1 MYISKAFIPILKNNP
16 SEAKIKSHQLMLRVG
31 MIKQS
36 SAGIYSW
43 LPLGFKVMKK
53 IEKIVRE
60 EQNKIG
66 AQEILMPT
74 IQSSEIWKES
84 GRYDDYGDEM
94 LRIKDRQNRE
104 MLYGPTNEELV
115 TDIFRSSIKSY
126 KSLPQLLYHI
136 QWKFRDEVR
145 PRFGI
150 MRCRE
155 FYMKDAYS
163 FDVSDEDAVYSY
175 NKFFLSYLKTF
186 KRLDL
191 TAIPMAA
198 DTGPIGGN
206 LSHEF
211 VILADTGESKI
222 FTDKRIFDLDSAE
235 SVIDRKSLEN
245 LRKKYEQFYSVTDE
259 KFNKEEFEK
268 EVLEENRLI
277 TKGIEV
283 GHIFYFGD
291 KYSKPLNAAVDLA
304 GGKKDFVKMGSYG
317 IGVSRLVG
325 AIIEAKYDDKEE
337 IMKWPFSVAP
347 YELAIIPMINK
358 NETSALDKATNIFKH
373 FESINIDTIIDDTD
387 ENLSSKI
394 KKFNL
399 IGVPYQIIIGKKS
412 EGDLLEFKETGKDPQ
427 NLTIDQIT
435 KILTELKAKN
445 WFLH

>member
-1 MYISKAFIPILKNNP
+1 MYISKSFIPILKNNP

-53 IEKIVRE
+53 IEQIVRE

-66 AQEILMPT
+66 AQEMLMPT

-94 LRIKDRQNRE
+94 LRIKDRQDRE

-163 FDVSDEDAVYSY
+163 FDINDEEAVYSY

-186 KRLDL
+186 KRLEL

-211 VILADTGESKI
+211 IILADTGESKI
-222 FTDKRIFDLDSAE
+222 FTDKRIFDLNSDG
-235 SVIDRKSLEN
+235 SVLEKKSLED
-245 LRKKYEQFYSVTDE
+245 LRKKYEQYYSVTDE
-259 KFNKEEFEK
+259 KFNKEKFEK
-268 EVLEENRLI
+268 EVSEENRLI

-291 KYSKPLNAAVDLA
+291 KYSKPLNAAVDLPE
-304 GGKKDFVKMGSYG
+304 GKKDFVKMGSYG

-325 AIIEAKYDDKEE
+325 AIIEAKYDAKEE
-337 IMKWPFSVAP
+337 IMKWPFAVAP
-347 YELAIIPMINK
+347 YELAILPMINK
-358 NETSALDKATNIFKH
+358 NDTTALDNSKRIFKH
-373 FESINIDTIIDDTD
+373 FEQNNIDTIIDDMD

-412 EGDLLEFKETGKDPQ
+412 EGDLFEFKEIGKDPQ
-427 NLTIDQIT
+427 NLTLDQIT
-435 KILTELKAKN
+435 KILTKQKEKN
-445 WFLH
+445 

>member
-1 MYISKAFIPILKNNP
+1 MYISKSFIPILKNNP

-60 EQNKIG
+60 EQDKIG

-84 GRYDDYGDEM
+84 GRYEDYGEEM
-94 LRIKDRQNRE
+94 LRIKDRQSRE

-136 QWKFRDEVR
+136 QWKFRDEIR

-155 FYMKDAYS
+155 FFMKDAYS
-163 FDVSDEDAVYSY
+163 FDITDDEALFSY

-186 KRLDL
+186 KRLNL
-191 TAIPMAA
+191 IAIPMAA

-211 VILADTGESKI
+211 IILAETGESKI
-222 FTDKRIFDLDSAE
+222 FTDKRIFDLDSE
-235 SVIDRKSLEN
+235 GTELEKKSLET

-259 KFNKEEFEK
+259 KFNKKEFENK
-268 EVLEENRLI
+268 VSEKNRLI

-291 KYSKPLNAAVDLA
+291 KYSKPMGASVDLP

-325 AIIEAKYDDKEE
+325 AIIEAKYDEKNE
-337 IMKWPFSVAP
+337 IMKWPISIAP
-347 YELAIIPMINK
+347 YDIAIIPMINK
-358 NETSALDKATNIFKH
+358 NENSALDKANKIYSELVKNKI
-373 FESINIDTIIDDTD
+373 EPLMDDTE
-387 ENLSSKI
+387 ENFSSKI
-394 KKFNL
+394 KKMNL
-399 IGVPYQIIIGKKS
+399 IGVPFQIIIGKQND
-412 EGDLLEFKETGKDPQ
+412 GDLLEFIEIGKETK
-427 NLTIDQIT
+427 
-435 KILTELKAKN
+435 KIRLQEIISILKKQKEKI
-445 WFLH
+445 

>member
-1 MYISKAFIPILKNNP
+1 MYISKSFIPILKNIP

-43 LPLGFKVMKK
+43 LPLGLKVMKK
-53 IEKIVRE
+53 IEQIVRE

-74 IQSSEIWKES
+74 IQSSDIWKES
-84 GRYDDYGDEM
+84 GRYEDYGEEM

-115 TDIFRSSIKSY
+115 TDIFRSSVKSY

-136 QWKFRDEVR
+136 QWKFRDEIR

-163 FDVSDEDAVYSY
+163 FDINDEEAFFSY

-191 TAIPMAA
+191 KAIPMAA

-211 VILADTGESKI
+211 IILAETGESKI
-222 FTDKRIFDLDSAE
+222 FTDKRIFEVDSSGSKLE
-235 SVIDRKSLEN
+235 KKSLED
-245 LRKKYEQFYSVTDE
+245 LRSKFEKFYSVTDE
-259 KFNKEEFEK
+259 KFDKEEFETK
-268 EVLEENRLI
+268 VTEENRLI

-291 KYSKPLNAAVDLA
+291 KYSKPMDGSVDLP

-325 AIIEAKYDDKEE
+325 AIIEAKYDAKKEV
-337 IMKWPFSVAP
+337 MKWPISVAP
-347 YELAIIPMINK
+347 YDISIIPMINK
-358 NETSALDKATNIFKH
+358 NDKSSLEKANKINLELEKNNIETL
-373 FESINIDTIIDDTD
+373 IDDTE
-387 ENLSSKI
+387 ENFSSKI
-394 KKFNL
+394 KKMNL
-399 IGVPYQIIIGKKS
+399 IGIPYQIIIGKQT
-412 EGDLLEFKETGKDPQ
+412 ENDLIEFKEVGEISQ
-427 NLTIDQIT
+427 
-435 KILTELKAKN
+435 KIKLSEIIKIVKKRKEEN
-445 WFLH
+445 

>member
-1 MYISKAFIPILKNNP
+1 MYFSKAFIPILKNNP
-16 SEAKIKSHQLMLRVG
+16 AEAKIKSHQLMLRVG

-36 SAGIYSW
+36 SSGIYSW

-53 IEKIVRE
+53 IEQIVRE
-60 EQNKIG
+60 EQDRIG
-66 AQEILMPT
+66 VQEILMPT

-84 GRYDDYGDEM
+84 GRYEDYGEEM

-115 TDIFRSSIKSY
+115 TEIFRSSIKSY

-136 QWKFRDEVR
+136 QWKFRDELR

-163 FDVSDEDAVYSY
+163 FDLNDDDAFFSY
-175 NKFFLSYLKTF
+175 NKFFLSYLRTF
-186 KRLDL
+186 RRLDL
-191 TAIPMAA
+191 SAIPMTA

-222 FTDKRIFDLDSAE
+222 YTDKRIFEVDSNSTILD
-235 SVIDRKSLEN
+235 KNSLKKLRNEYEN
-245 LRKKYEQFYSVTDE
+245 FYSVTDE
-259 KFNKEEFEK
+259 KFNKNEFEQKVPEEF
-268 EVLEENRLI
+268 RLN

-291 KYSKPLNAAVDLA
+291 KYSKPMNASVDFQ
-304 GGKKDFVKMGSYG
+304 GKKEFVKMGSYG

-325 AIIEAKYDDKEE
+325 AIIEAKYDDKNE
-337 IMKWPFSVAP
+337 IMKWPLSVSP
-347 YELAIIPMINK
+347 YDCAIIPIINK
-358 NETSALDKATNIFKH
+358 NDSSNLEKSNKIFDYLK
-373 FESINIDTIIDDTD
+373 SNKVDPIIDDTD
-387 ENLSSKI
+387 ENISAKI

-399 IGVPYQIIIGKKS
+399 IGIPFQLIIGKKS
-412 EGDLLEFKETGKDPQ
+412 EGDLFEFKEIGKETQ
-427 NLTIDQIT
+427 KLKIEEITNQIN
-435 KILTELKAKN
+435 KLKSN
-445 WFLH
+445 

>member
-1 MYISKAFIPILKNNP
+1 MLLSKLFIPILKNNP

-31 MIKQS
+31 MIKQA

-53 IEKIVRE
+53 IEEIVRQ

-84 GRYDDYGDEM
+84 GRYEDYGEEM
-94 LRIKDRQNRE
+94 LRIKDRQNRD
-104 MLYGPTNEELV
+104 MLYGPTNEEQV
-115 TDIFRSSIKSY
+115 TEIFRSSLKSY

-136 QWKFRDEVR
+136 QWKFRDEIR

-150 MRCRE
+150 MRGRE

-163 FDVSDEDAVYSY
+163 FDISDEEAFYSY
-175 NKFFLSYLKTF
+175 NKFFLSYLRTF
-186 KRLDL
+186 KRLSL

-211 VILADTGESKI
+211 IILADTGESKI
-222 FTDKRIFDLDSAE
+222 FTDKRIFDLNSNDTELEKNSLQQM
-235 SVIDRKSLEN
+235 RKE
-245 LRKKYEQFYSVTDE
+245 YEMYYSVTDE

-268 EVLEENRLI
+268 TVSEENRLI

-291 KYSKPLNAAVDLA
+291 KYSKAMNASVDLP

-325 AIIEAKYDDKEE
+325 AIIEAKYDDKNE
-337 IMKWPFSVAP
+337 IMKWPLSVAP
-347 YELAIIPMINK
+347 YDIALVPMINK
-358 NETSALDKATNIFKH
+358 NDTLALDKA
-373 FESINIDTIIDDTD
+373 ININRELIKNNIDALIDDTE
-387 ENLSSKI
+387 ENFSSKI
-394 KKFNL
+394 KKMNL
-399 IGVPYQIIIGKKS
+399 IGAPYQVIIGKKS
-412 EGDLLEFKETGKDPQ
+412 DGDLLEFKETGKETQ
-427 NLTIDQIT
+427 NISLT
-435 KILTELKAKN
+435 KIIEIIKKQKN
-445 WFLH
+445 SN

>member
-1 MYISKAFIPILKNNP
+1 MLISKSFIPILKNNP
-16 SEAKIKSHQLMLRVG
+16 TEAKIKSHQLMLRVG
-31 MIKQS
+31 MIRQS

-66 AQEILMPT
+66 AQELLMPT
-74 IQSSEIWKES
+74 IQSSDIWKES

-104 MLYGPTNEELV
+104 MLYGPTNEELI
-115 TDIFRSSIKSY
+115 TEIFRSSVKSY

-136 QWKFRDEVR
+136 QWKFRDELR

-163 FDVSDEDAVYSY
+163 FDINDEEALFSY
-175 NKFFLSYLKTF
+175 NKFFLSYLRTF

-211 VILADTGESKI
+211 IILADTGESKI
-222 FTDKRIFDLDSAE
+222 FTDKRIFDVNSDGSKIE
-235 SVIDRKSLEN
+235 KISLEE
-245 LRKKYEQFYSVTDE
+245 LRKKYEKFYAVTDE
-259 KFNKEEFEK
+259 KFNKNDFEK
-268 EVLEENRLI
+268 EVPEEYRLI

-291 KYSKPLNAAVDLA
+291 KYSKPLNAAVDLSD
-304 GGKKDFVKMGSYG
+304 GKKDYVKMGSYG
-317 IGVSRLVG
+317 VGVSRLVG
-325 AIIEAKYDDKEE
+325 AIIEAKYNEKDEV
-337 IMKWPFSVAP
+337 MKWPFSVTP
-347 YELAIIPMINK
+347 YEVAIIPLINK
-358 NETSALDKATNIFKH
+358 NDSSNLEKANNIYNYLKNK
-373 FESINIDTIIDDTD
+373 NIDVILDDTD
-387 ENLSSKI
+387 ENFSSKI

-399 IGVPYQIIIGKKS
+399 IGAPYQIILGKKS
-412 EGDLLEFKETGKDPQ
+412 DGEKIEFLEIGKEPQ
-427 NLTIDQIT
+427 YLSLEQIT
-435 KILTELKAKN
+435 KILIEQKEKL

>member
-1 MYISKAFIPILKNNP
+1 MYLTKSFIPILKNNP

-53 IEKIVRE
+53 IEQIVRQ
-60 EQNKIG
+60 EQNQIG
-66 AQEILMPT
+66 VQEILMPT

-84 GRYDDYGDEM
+84 GRYEDYGEEM
-94 LRIKDRQNRE
+94 LRIKDRQGRE

-115 TDIFRSSIKSY
+115 TDIFRASIKSY

-155 FYMKDAYS
+155 FFMKDAYS
-163 FDVSDEDAVYSY
+163 FDISDEEAFFSY
-175 NKFFLSYLKTF
+175 NKFFLSYLRTF

-211 VILADTGESKI
+211 IILANTGESKI
-222 FTDKRIFDLDSAE
+222 FTDRRIFELNSDGTKVE
-235 SVIDRKSLEN
+235 KKSLGE
-245 LRKKYEQFYSVTDE
+245 LRKKYEKFYAVTDE
-259 KFNKEEFEK
+259 KFNEEEFEK
-268 EVLEENRLI
+268 KVSKENRLI

-291 KYSKPLNAAVDLA
+291 KYSKPMGASVDLP

-325 AIIEAKYDDKEE
+325 AIIEAKYDEKNE
-337 IMKWPFSVAP
+337 IMKWPISVAP
-347 YELAIIPMINK
+347 YHVSIIPMISKSDN
-358 NETSALDKATNIFKH
+358 SALEKANNINKLLIKNKI
-373 FESINIDTIIDDTD
+373 ETIIDDTD
-387 ENLSSKI
+387 ENFSSKI
-394 KKFNL
+394 KKMNL
-399 IGVPYQIIIGKKS
+399 IGSPFQIIIGKQT
-412 EGDLLEFKETGKDPQ
+412 EGDLIEFKVTGQESK
-427 NLTIDQIT
+427 
-435 KILTELKAKN
+435 KLKLDEAINIIKEQKEKN
-445 WFLH
+445 

>member
-1 MYISKAFIPILKNNP
+1 MYISKSFLPILKNNP

-53 IEKIVRE
+53 IEQIVRE

-66 AQEILMPT
+66 AQEMLMPT

-94 LRIKDRQNRE
+94 LRIKDRQDRE

-163 FDVSDEDAVYSY
+163 FDINDEEAVYSY

-186 KRLDL
+186 KRLEL

-211 VILADTGESKI
+211 IILADTGESKI
-222 FTDKRIFDLDSAE
+222 FTDKRIFDLNSDGSIVE
-235 SVIDRKSLEN
+235 KKSLEE
-245 LRKKYEQFYSVTDE
+245 LRKKYEQYYSVTDE
-259 KFNKEEFEK
+259 KFNKEKFEK
-268 EVLEENRLI
+268 EVSEENRLI

-291 KYSKPLNAAVDLA
+291 KYSKPLNAAVDLPE
-304 GGKKDFVKMGSYG
+304 GKKDFVKMGSYG

-337 IMKWPFSVAP
+337 IMKWPFAVAP

-358 NETSALDKATNIFKH
+358 NDTTSLDSAKRIFKH
-373 FESINIDTIIDDTD
+373 FEENYIDTIIDDMD

-399 IGVPYQIIIGKKS
+399 IGVPYQIIMGKKS
-412 EGDLLEFKETGKDPQ
+412 EGDLFEFKEIGKDPQ
-427 NLTIDQIT
+427 NLTLDQIT
-435 KILTELKAKN
+435 KILTKQKEKN
-445 WFLH
+445 

>member
-1 MYISKAFIPILKNNP
+1 MLISKSFIPILKNNP

-53 IEKIVRE
+53 IEQIVRE

-84 GRYDDYGDEM
+84 GRYEDYGEEM
-94 LRIKDRQNRE
+94 LRIKDRQDRE

-115 TDIFRSSIKSY
+115 TDIFRSSLKSY

-136 QWKFRDEVR
+136 QWKFRDEIR

-155 FYMKDAYS
+155 FFMKDAYS
-163 FDVSDEDAVYSY
+163 FDINDEEAFFSY

-211 VILADTGESKI
+211 IILAETGESKI
-222 FTDKRIFDLDSAE
+222 FTDKRVFDLNSDGTKLE
-235 SVIDRKSLEN
+235 KKSLED

-268 EVLEENRLI
+268 QVSEQNRLI

-291 KYSKPLNAAVDLA
+291 KYSKPMGASVDLP

-325 AIIEAKYDDKEE
+325 AIIEAKYDEKNEV
-337 IMKWPFSVAP
+337 MKWPISVAP
-347 YELAIIPMINK
+347 YDIAIIPMMNK
-358 NETSALDKATNIFKH
+358 NDNSILDKSNKI
-373 FESINIDTIIDDTD
+373 SIELENNGIETIIDDTD

-394 KKFNL
+394 KKMNL
-399 IGVPYQIIIGKKS
+399 IGAPYQIIIGKKT
-412 EGDLLEFKETGKDPQ
+412 EGEILEFQEVGKEPKKIS
-427 NLTIDQIT
+427 LKEII
-435 KILTELKAKN
+435 KILKEQKVKN
-445 WFLH
+445 

>member
-1 MYISKAFIPILKNNP
+1 MYISKSFIPILKNNP

-66 AQEILMPT
+66 AHELLMPT

-104 MLYGPTNEELV
+104 MLYGPTNEELI
-115 TDIFRSSIKSY
+115 TEIFRSSIKSY

-136 QWKFRDEVR
+136 QWKFRDELR

-163 FDVSDEDAVYSY
+163 FDINDEDAFFSY
-175 NKFFLSYLKTF
+175 NKFFLSYLRTF

-191 TAIPMAA
+191 IAIPMAA

-211 VILADTGESKI
+211 IILAETGESKI
-222 FTDKRIFDLDSAE
+222 FTDKKIFNVNSE
-235 SVIDRKSLEN
+235 GSQIEKKSLED
-245 LRKKYEQFYSVTDE
+245 LRKKYEKFYAVTDE
-259 KFNKEEFEK
+259 KYNKNEFEK
-268 EVLEENRLI
+268 EVTEENRLI

-291 KYSKPLNAAVDLA
+291 KYSKPLNATVDLPS
-304 GGKKDFVKMGSYG
+304 GKKDFVKMGSYG

-337 IMKWPFSVAP
+337 IMKWPLSVAP
-347 YELAIIPMINK
+347 YEVAIIPLISKNDNSNLEKANNIYKHLTNK
-358 NETSALDKATNIFKH
+358 D
-373 FESINIDTIIDDTD
+373 IDSIIDDTD
-387 ENLSSKI
+387 ENFSSKM

-399 IGVPYQIIIGKKS
+399 IGIPYQILLGKKS
-412 EGDLLEFKETGKDPQ
+412 EGNFLEFRELGKDPQ
-427 NLTIDQIT
+427 NLSIEQIT
-435 KILTELKAKN
+435 KFLTEQKEKI
-445 WFLH
+445 

>member
-1 MYISKAFIPILKNNP
+1 MYFSKSFIPILKNNP
-16 SEAKIKSHQLMLRVG
+16 TEAKIKSHQLMLRTG

-53 IEKIVRE
+53 IEQIVRE
-60 EQNKIG
+60 EQNNVG
-66 AQEILMPT
+66 VQEILMPT
-74 IQSSEIWKES
+74 IQSSDIWKES
-84 GRYDDYGDEM
+84 GRYEDYGEEM

-115 TDIFRSSIKSY
+115 TEIFRTSIKSY

-136 QWKFRDEVR
+136 QWKFRDELR

-163 FDVSDEDAVYSY
+163 FDISDDEAIYSY
-175 NKFFLSYLKTF
+175 NKFFLSYLNTF
-186 KRLDL
+186 KRMELS
-191 TAIPMAA
+191 AIPMAA

-222 FTDKRIFDLDSAE
+222 YTDKRIFEVDSTKTNIE
-235 SVIDRKSLEN
+235 KNSLSK
-245 LRKKYEQFYSVTDE
+245 LRTDFEKYYSVTDE
-259 KFNKEEFEK
+259 KFNKNEFEK
-268 EVLEENRLI
+268 NVPDEFRLQ

-291 KYSKPLNAAVDLA
+291 KYSKPMNASVDYN
-304 GGKKDFVKMGSYG
+304 GKKEFVKMGSYG

-325 AIIEAKYDDKEE
+325 AIIEAKYDDKNE
-337 IMKWPFSVAP
+337 IMKWPMSVSP
-347 YELAIIPMINK
+347 YDCAILPIINK
-358 NETSALDKATNIFKH
+358 NDNTNLEKA
-373 FESINIDTIIDDTD
+373 INIYNDLKKKNIDVLIDDTD

-399 IGVPYQIIIGKKS
+399 LGIPFQIIIGKNFNEQKI
-412 EGDLLEFKETGKDPQ
+412 EFKEINKEPVFIS
-427 NLTIDQIT
+427 LEEII
-435 KILTELKAKN
+435 KIINNKK
-445 WFLH
+445 

>member
-1 MYISKAFIPILKNNP
+1 MYISKSLIPILKNNP

-60 EQNKIG
+60 EQDRIG
-66 AQEILMPT
+66 AQEVLMPT
-74 IQSSEIWKES
+74 IQSSDIWKES

-104 MLYGPTNEELV
+104 MLYGPTNEELI
-115 TDIFRSSIKSY
+115 TDIFRTSIKSY

-136 QWKFRDEVR
+136 QWKFRDELR

-163 FDVSDEDAVYSY
+163 FDINDEEAFFSY
-175 NKFFLSYLKTF
+175 NKFFLSYLRTF
-186 KRLDL
+186 KRLEL

-211 VILADTGESKI
+211 IILAETGESKI
-222 FTDKRIFDLDSAE
+222 FTDKRIFDLNSDGSKIE
-235 SVIDRKSLEN
+235 KQSLED
-245 LRKKYEQFYSVTDE
+245 LRTKYEKFYAVTDE
-259 KFNKEEFEK
+259 KFNKEEFEN
-268 EVLEENRLI
+268 EVTKENRLI

-283 GHIFYFGD
+283 GHIFYFGN
-291 KYSKPLNAAVDLA
+291 KYSKALNAAVDLP

-325 AIIEAKYDDKEE
+325 AIIEAKYNDKDEV
-337 IMKWPFSVAP
+337 MKWPLSVAP

-358 NETSALDKATNIFKH
+358 NENSAIEKANNIFKY
-373 FESINIDTIIDDTD
+373 FKSNKIDTIIDDTD
-387 ENLSSKI
+387 ENFSSKI

-412 EGDLLEFKETGKDPQ
+412 DGDLLEFKEIGKETK
-427 NLTIDQIT
+427 NLSVDQII
-435 KILTELKAKN
+435 KIITEQKEKI
-445 WFLH
+445 

>member
-16 SEAKIKSHQLMLRVG
+16 TEAKIKSHKLMLRVG

-43 LPLGFKVMKK
+43 LPIGFKVMKK

-104 MLYGPTNEELV
+104 MLYGPTNEELI
-115 TDIFRSSIKSY
+115 TDIFRSNIKSY

-136 QWKFRDEVR
+136 QWKFRDELR

-163 FDVSDEDAVYSY
+163 FDINDNEALYSY
-175 NKFFLSYLKTF
+175 NKFFLSYLRTF

-211 VILADTGESKI
+211 IILAETGESKI
-222 FTDKRIFDLDSAE
+222 FSDKRIFEVNYDNTTLEKDSLD
-235 SVIDRKSLEN
+235 D
-245 LRKKYEQFYSVTDE
+245 LRKRYEAFYSVTDE
-259 KFNKEEFEK
+259 KFDKKEFEDK
-268 EVLEENRLI
+268 VNLENRLI

-291 KYSKPLNAAVDLA
+291 KYSKPLNASVDLP

-317 IGVSRLVG
+317 VGVSRLVG
-325 AIIEAKYDDKEE
+325 AIIEAKYDEKGE
-337 IMKWPFSVAP
+337 IMKWPFCVAP
-347 YELAIIPMINK
+347 YELAIIPMITK
-358 NETSALDKATNIFKH
+358 NDTSNLDKAEKVFKL
-373 FESINIDTIIDDTD
+373 FESKKIDTIIDDTD
-387 ENLSSKI
+387 ENISSKM

-412 EGDLLEFKETGKDPQ
+412 EGDSFEFKEIGKDTQ
-427 NLTIDQIT
+427 ILSISQISELIT
-435 KILTELKAKN
+435 KQKEKI
-445 WFLH
+445 

>member
-1 MYISKAFIPILKNNP
+1 MYFTKSFIPILKNNP
-16 SEAKIKSHQLMLRVG
+16 TEAKIKSHQLMLRIG

-53 IEKIVRE
+53 IEQIVRE
-60 EQNKIG
+60 EQNRIG
-66 AQEILMPT
+66 VQEILMPT
-74 IQSSEIWKES
+74 IQSSDIWKES
-84 GRYDDYGDEM
+84 GRYEDYGEEM

-115 TDIFRSSIKSY
+115 TEIFRSSIKSY

-136 QWKFRDEVR
+136 QWKFRDELR

-163 FDVSDEDAVYSY
+163 FDLNDEEALFSY

-186 KRLDL
+186 KRLEL
-191 TAIPMAA
+191 SAIPMAA

-211 VILADTGESKI
+211 VILAETGESKI
-222 FTDKRIFDLDSAE
+222 YTDKRIFEVNSDNTKLE
-235 SVIDRKSLEN
+235 KKSLSV
-245 LRKKYEQFYSVTDE
+245 LRNKFEEFYAVTDE
-259 KFNKEEFEK
+259 KYNEK
-268 EVLEENRLI
+268 DFMEKVNDKYRLN

-291 KYSKPLNAAVDLA
+291 KYSKPMNASVDFK
-304 GGKKDFVKMGSYG
+304 GQKQFVKMGSYG

-325 AIIEAKYDDKEE
+325 AIIEAKYDDKNE
-337 IMKWPFSVAP
+337 IMKWPISVAP
-347 YELAIIPMINK
+347 YECVIIPAITKNDDSNLVKANK
-358 NETSALDKATNIFKH
+358 VSNLLNDK
-373 FESINIDTIIDDTD
+373 NIDIIIDDTD
-387 ENLSSKI
+387 ENFSAKM

-399 IGVPYQIIIGKKS
+399 IGVPFQILIGKNT
-412 EGDLLEFKETGKDPQ
+412 EGDLLEFREIGKESQKLKI
-427 NLTIDQIT
+427 NQIIEIINS
-435 KILTELKAKN
+435 KKK
-445 WFLH
+445 

>member
-1 MYISKAFIPILKNNP
+1 MYFSKSFIPILKNNP

-53 IEKIVRE
+53 IEQIVRE
-60 EQNKIG
+60 EQDRVG
-66 AQEILMPT
+66 VQEILMPT
-74 IQSSEIWKES
+74 IQSAEIWKES
-84 GRYDDYGDEM
+84 GRYDDYGEEM

-104 MLYGPTNEELV
+104 LLYGPTNEELI
-115 TDIFRSSIKSY
+115 TEIFRSSIKSY

-136 QWKFRDEVR
+136 QWKFRDELR

-163 FDVSDEDAVYSY
+163 FDLTDEDAFFSY
-175 NKFFLSYLKTF
+175 NKFFLAYLRTF
-186 KRLDL
+186 NRLNL
-191 TAIPMAA
+191 SAIPMAA

-211 VILADTGESKI
+211 IILAETGESKI
-222 FTDKRIFDLDSAE
+222 YTDKRIFEVDYSSTLIEKS
-235 SVIDRKSLEN
+235 SLEK
-245 LRKKYEQFYSVTDE
+245 LRNTYENFYSVTDE

-268 EVLEENRLI
+268 KVSNENRVN

-291 KYSKPLNAAVDLA
+291 KYSKPMNASVDFN
-304 GGKKDFVKMGSYG
+304 GKKEFVKMGSYG
-317 IGVSRLVG
+317 VGVSRLVG
-325 AIIEAKYDDKEE
+325 AIIEAKYNDKDE
-337 IMKWPFSVAP
+337 IMKWPISVSPFDCAV
-347 YELAIIPMINK
+347 IPMISKNDTSNLEKANK
-358 NETSALDKATNIFKH
+358 V
-373 FESINIDTIIDDTD
+373 FEYLKSKNIDTIIDDTD
-387 ENLSSKI
+387 ENISAKI

-399 IGVPYQIIIGKKS
+399 IGIPYQLIIGKQT
-412 EGDLLEFKETGKDPQ
+412 EGELFEFKEVGGQTQKLKIED
-427 NLTIDQIT
+427 IASQIS
-435 KILTELKAKN
+435 KAKSN
-445 WFLH
+445 

>member
-1 MYISKAFIPILKNNP
+1 MYISKSFIPILKNNP

-53 IEKIVRE
+53 IEQIVRE

-94 LRIKDRQNRE
+94 LRIKDRQGRE
-104 MLYGPTNEELV
+104 MLYGPTNEELI
-115 TDIFRSSIKSY
+115 TDIFRTSIKSY

-163 FDVSDEDAVYSY
+163 FDVSDEDALFSY

-186 KRLDL
+186 KRLSL

-211 VILADTGESKI
+211 IILADTGESKI
-222 FTDKRIFDLDSAE
+222 FTVKRIFDLDNTDSLA
-235 SVIDRKSLEN
+235 DKKSLEN
-245 LRKKYEQFYSVTDE
+245 LRKTYEKFYSVTDE
-259 KFNKEEFEK
+259 KFKKEDFEK

-291 KYSKPLNAAVDLA
+291 KYSKSLNASVDLP

-358 NETSALDKATNIFKH
+358 NDSTTLVKATNLFKH
-373 FESINIDTIIDDTD
+373 FQNLNIDTIIDDTD
-387 ENLSSKI
+387 ENFSSKI

-399 IGVPYQIIIGKKS
+399 IGVPYQIILGKKT
-412 EGDLLEFKETGKDPQ
+412 EGDLFEFKEIGKVSK
-427 NLTIDQIT
+427 NLKLDEIT
-435 KILTELKAKN
+435 KILTEQKAKI
-445 WFLH
+445 

>member
-1 MYISKAFIPILKNNP
+1 MLFSKTFIPILKNNP
-16 SEAKIKSHQLMLRVG
+16 SEAVIKSHKLMLRTG

-43 LPLGFKVMKK
+43 LPLGFKIMKK

-66 AQEILMPT
+66 AHELLMPT

-84 GRYDDYGDEM
+84 GRYEDYGEEM
-94 LRIKDRQNRE
+94 LRIKDRQQRE
-104 MLYGPTNEELV
+104 MLYGPTNEELI

-136 QWKFRDEVR
+136 QWKFRDELR

-163 FDVSDEDAVYSY
+163 FDIDDEQAKFSY
-175 NKFFLSYLKTF
+175 NKFFLSYLRTF
-186 KRLDL
+186 KRLEL
-191 TAIPMAA
+191 SAIPMAA

-211 VILADTGESKI
+211 IILADTGESKI
-222 FTDKRIFDLDSAE
+222 YTDKRIFEVNSDNTTLNQE
-235 SVIDRKSLEN
+235 SLND
-245 LRKKYEQFYSVTDE
+245 LRKNYEKYYAVTDE
-259 KFNKEEFEK
+259 KYDQNIFEK
-268 EVLEENRLI
+268 EVPEEFRLK

-291 KYSKPLNAAVDLA
+291 KYSKPMNASVDYQ
-304 GGKKDFVKMGSYG
+304 GKKEFVRMGSYG
-317 IGVSRLVG
+317 VGVSRLVG
-325 AIIEAKYDDKEE
+325 AIIEAKYNEIDE
-337 IMKWPFSVAP
+337 IMKWPIAISP
-347 YELAIIPMINK
+347 YECVIIPYIDKKDNTNLEKSKKIYDILNK
-358 NETSALDKATNIFKH
+358 EDIEVLL
-373 FESINIDTIIDDTD
+373 DDTD
-387 ENLSSKI
+387 ENFSSKI

-399 IGVPYQIIIGKKS
+399 IGIPFQIMIGKKTD
-412 EGDLLEFKETGKDPQ
+412 ENLFEFKELNEKTQ
-427 NLTIDQIT
+427 NLKLEEIV
-435 KILTELKAKN
+435 KIIKN
-445 WFLH
+445 KKK

>member
-1 MYISKAFIPILKNNP
+1 MFFSKSFIPILKNNP

-53 IEKIVRE
+53 IEQIVRE
-60 EQNKIG
+60 EQDRVG
-66 AQEILMPT
+66 VQEILMPT

-84 GRYDDYGDEM
+84 GRYEDYGEEM

-115 TDIFRSSIKSY
+115 TEIFRSSFKSY

-136 QWKFRDEVR
+136 QWKFRDELR

-163 FDVSDEDAVYSY
+163 FDLTDDDAIFSY

-186 KRLDL
+186 KRLNL
-191 TAIPMAA
+191 SAIPMAA

-211 VILADTGESKI
+211 IILADTGESKI
-222 FTDKRIFDLDSAE
+222 YTDKRIFDVDSSKTILDK
-235 SVIDRKSLEN
+235 DSLGV
-245 LRKKYEQFYSVTDE
+245 LRKQYEKFYSVTDE
-259 KFNKEEFEK
+259 KFNKDEFEK
-268 EVLEENRLI
+268 SVAEEYRVN

-291 KYSKPLNAAVDLA
+291 KYSKPMNAAVDFN
-304 GGKKDFVKMGSYG
+304 GKKEFVKMGSYG

-325 AIIEAKYDDKEE
+325 AIIEAKYNDKDG
-337 IMKWPFSVAP
+337 IMKWPMSVTP
-347 YELAIIPMINK
+347 YDCAIIPMINK
-358 NETSALDKATNIFKH
+358 NDKSNLEKSIKVHEFLKSKNI
-373 FESINIDTIIDDTD
+373 ETIIDDTE
-387 ENLSSKI
+387 ENISAKI

-399 IGVPYQIIIGKKS
+399 IGIPYQLIIGSKS
-412 EGDLLEFKETGKDPQ
+412 EGNLYEFKEVDGETQKLKVED
-427 NLTIDQIT
+427 IASQI
-435 KILTELKAKN
+435 IKAKQN
-445 WFLH
+445 

>member
-1 MYISKAFIPILKNNP
+1 MYLSKFFLPILKNNP
-16 SEAKIKSHQLMLRVG
+16 SEAEIKSHQLMLRTG

-36 SAGIYSW
+36 SSGIYSW

-66 AQEILMPT
+66 ALELLMPT

-84 GRYDDYGDEM
+84 GRYDDYGEEM
-94 LRIKDRQNRE
+94 LRIKDRQGRE
-104 MLYGPTNEELV
+104 MLYGPTNEELI

-126 KSLPQLLYHI
+126 KALPQLLYHI

-150 MRCRE
+150 MRCKE

-163 FDVSDEDAVYSY
+163 FDINDEEAIYSY
-175 NKFFLSYLKTF
+175 NKFFLSYLRTF
-186 KRLDL
+186 KRLNL
-191 TAIPMAA
+191 RAIPMAA
-198 DTGPIGGN
+198 ETGPIGGN

-211 VILADTGESKI
+211 IILAETGESKI
-222 FTDKRIFDLDSAE
+222 FTDKRIFDLNSDGYSTE
-235 SVIDRKSLEN
+235 KKSLN
-245 LRKKYEQFYSVTDE
+245 DLRDRYESFYAVTDE
-259 KFNKEEFEK
+259 KFNKIDFEK
-268 EVLEENRLI
+268 RVSEENRII

-291 KYSKPLNAAVDLA
+291 KYSKPLKASVDLPS
-304 GGKKDFVKMGSYG
+304 GKKNFIKMGSYG

-337 IMKWPFSVAP
+337 VMKWPYSVTP

-358 NETSALDKATNIFKH
+358 SDTSILDKATNIFKH
-373 FESINIDTIIDDTD
+373 FETHNIDTIIDDTD

-399 IGVPYQIIIGKKS
+399 IGVPYQIILGNKS
-412 EGDLLEFKETGKDPQ
+412 EGDLLEFKEIGKNSQ
-427 NLTIDQIT
+427 NLTLDQIT

-445 WFLH
+445 

>member
-1 MYISKAFIPILKNNP
+1 
-16 SEAKIKSHQLMLRVG
+16 

-84 GRYDDYGDEM
+84 GRYDDYGEEM

-104 MLYGPTNEELV
+104 MLYGPTNEEQV
-115 TDIFRSSIKSY
+115 TEIFRSSLKSY

-136 QWKFRDEVR
+136 QWKFRDEIR

-150 MRCRE
+150 MRGRE

-163 FDVSDEDAVYSY
+163 FDVTDEDAFFSY

-186 KRLDL
+186 KRLSL

-211 VILADTGESKI
+211 IILADTGESKI
-222 FTDKRIFDLDSAE
+222 FTDKRIFDLTNDDTVLEKA
-235 SVIDRKSLEN
+235 SLEQM
-245 LRKKYEQFYSVTDE
+245 RSKYEQFYSVTDE
-259 KFNKEEFEK
+259 KFNKDEFEK
-268 EVLEENRLI
+268 MVSEENRLI

-291 KYSKPLNAAVDLA
+291 KYSKAMDTAVDLP

-325 AIIEAKYDDKEE
+325 AIIEAKYDDENE
-337 IMKWPFSVAP
+337 IMKWPLSVAP
-347 YELAIIPMINK
+347 YDIALIPMINK
-358 NETSALDKATNIFKH
+358 NDNSALEKANKINLELIKNNI
-373 FESINIDTIIDDTD
+373 EAIIDDTD
-387 ENLSSKI
+387 ENYSSKI
-394 KKFNL
+394 KKMNL
-399 IGVPYQIIIGKKS
+399 IGAPYQIIIGKKS
-412 EGDLLEFKETGKDPQ
+412 DGDLLEFKEPGGETK
-427 NLTIDQIT
+427 NLSLEEIIEIIT
-435 KILTELKAKN
+435 KQKASN
-445 WFLH
+445 

>member
-1 MYISKAFIPILKNNP
+1 MFFSKLFVPILKNNP
-16 SEAKIKSHQLMLRVG
+16 TEAKIKSHQLMLRTG

-43 LPLGFKVMKK
+43 LPFGFKVMKK
-53 IEKIVRE
+53 IEQIVRE
-60 EQNKIG
+60 EQNNIG

-74 IQSSEIWKES
+74 IQSSDIWKES
-84 GRYDDYGDEM
+84 GRYQDYGEEM
-94 LRIKDRQNRE
+94 LRIKDRQGRE

-115 TDIFRSSIKSY
+115 TDIFRSSVKSY

-136 QWKFRDEVR
+136 QWKFRDELR

-163 FDVSDEDAVYSY
+163 FDLSDEEAQYSY
-175 NKFFLSYLKTF
+175 NKFFISYLKTF
-186 KRLDL
+186 KRLEL
-191 TAIPMAA
+191 SAIPMAA

-211 VILADTGESKI
+211 IILADTGESKI
-222 FTDKRIFDLDSAE
+222 YTDKRIFDVNSENIQND
-235 SVIDRKSLEN
+235 KNSLSN
-245 LRKKYEQFYSVTDE
+245 LRDEYEKFYAVTDE
-259 KFNKEEFEK
+259 KYNQDEFEEK
-268 EVLEENRLI
+268 VNQENRLN

-291 KYSKPLNAAVDLA
+291 KYSKSMNASVDHK
-304 GGKKDFVKMGSYG
+304 GKKEFVKMGSYG

-325 AIIEAKYDDKEE
+325 AIIEAKYDDKNG
-337 IMKWPFSVAP
+337 IMRWPLSVSP
-347 YELAIIPMINK
+347 YHCVIIVSVSKNDSSNLEKALKLFELLKK
-358 NETSALDKATNIFKH
+358 NNI
-373 FESINIDTIIDDTD
+373 EAIIDDED

-399 IGVPYQIIIGKKS
+399 IGIPYQIILGKNS
-412 EGDLLEFKETGKDPQ
+412 ESDKIEFLEVGKDSDKY
-427 NLTIDQIT
+427 NIE
-435 KILTELKAKN
+435 KILEILKSNK
-445 WFLH
+445 

>member
-1 MYISKAFIPILKNNP
+1 MLLSKLFIPILKNNP

-31 MIKQS
+31 MIKQA

-53 IEKIVRE
+53 IEDIVRQ

-84 GRYDDYGDEM
+84 GRYEDYGEEM

-104 MLYGPTNEELV
+104 MLYGPTNEEQV
-115 TDIFRSSIKSY
+115 TEIFRSSLKSY

-136 QWKFRDEVR
+136 QWKFRDEIR

-150 MRCRE
+150 MRGRE

-163 FDVSDEDAVYSY
+163 FDISDDEAFYSY
-175 NKFFLSYLKTF
+175 NKFFLSYLRTF
-186 KRLDL
+186 KRLSL

-211 VILADTGESKI
+211 IILADTGESKI
-222 FTDKRIFDLDSAE
+222 FTDKRIFDLNSNE
-235 SVIDRKSLEN
+235 TELEKNSLQQM
-245 LRKKYEQFYSVTDE
+245 RKKYEQYYSVTDE

-268 EVLEENRLI
+268 VVSEENRLI

-291 KYSKPLNAAVDLA
+291 KYSKAMSASVDLP

-325 AIIEAKYDDKEE
+325 AIIEAKYDDKNE
-337 IMKWPFSVAP
+337 IMKWPLSIAP
-347 YELAIIPMINK
+347 YEVAIVPMINK
-358 NETSALDKATNIFKH
+358 NDSSALDKA
-373 FESINIDTIIDDTD
+373 ININKELIKDKIDALIDDTE
-387 ENLSSKI
+387 ENFSSKI
-394 KKFNL
+394 KKMNL
-399 IGVPYQIIIGKKS
+399 IGAPYQIIIGKQS
-412 EGDLLEFKETGKDPQ
+412 DGDLLEFKETGKE
-427 NLTIDQIT
+427 TQIISLT
-435 KILTELKAKN
+435 KIIEIIKKQKN
-445 WFLH
+445 

>member
-1 MYISKAFIPILKNNP
+1 
-16 SEAKIKSHQLMLRVG
+16 MLRVG
-31 MIKQS
+31 MIKQA

-60 EQNKIG
+60 EQDKIG

-84 GRYDDYGDEM
+84 GRYDDYGEEM

-104 MLYGPTNEELV
+104 MLYGPTNEEQV
-115 TDIFRSSIKSY
+115 TEIFRSSLKSY

-136 QWKFRDEVR
+136 QWKFRDEIR

-150 MRCRE
+150 MRGRE

-163 FDVSDEDAVYSY
+163 FDVTDEDAFFSY
-175 NKFFLSYLKTF
+175 NKFFLSYLRTF
-186 KRLDL
+186 KRLSL

-211 VILADTGESKI
+211 IILADTGESKI
-222 FTDKRIFDLDSAE
+222 FTDKRIFDLTNDDTELEKS
-235 SVIDRKSLEN
+235 SLEQM
-245 LRKKYEQFYSVTDE
+245 RKRYEKFYSVTDE
-259 KFNKEEFEK
+259 KFNKVEFEK
-268 EVLEENRLI
+268 MVSEENRLI

-291 KYSKPLNAAVDLA
+291 KYSKAMDTAVDLP

-325 AIIEAKYDDKEE
+325 AIIEAKYDDKNE
-337 IMKWPFSVAP
+337 IMKWPLSVAP
-347 YELAIIPMINK
+347 YDIALIPMINK
-358 NETSALDKATNIFKH
+358 NDNSALEKANKINSELIKNNI
-373 FESINIDTIIDDTD
+373 EAIIDDTD
-387 ENLSSKI
+387 ENYSSKI
-394 KKFNL
+394 KKMNL
-399 IGVPYQIIIGKKS
+399 IGAPYQIIIGKKS
-412 EGDLLEFKETGKDPQ
+412 DGHLLEFKEPGGETQ
-427 NLTIDQIT
+427 NLSLEEIIKIIT
-435 KILTELKAKN
+435 KQKASN
-445 WFLH
+445 